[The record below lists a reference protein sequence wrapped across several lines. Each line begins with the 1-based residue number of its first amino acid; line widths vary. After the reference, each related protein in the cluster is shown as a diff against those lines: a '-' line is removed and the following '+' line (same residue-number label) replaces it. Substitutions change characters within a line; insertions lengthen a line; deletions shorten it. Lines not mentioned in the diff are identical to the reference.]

1 MYWNSD
7 EVNLFLG
14 KNKDVDKN
22 HWLSYLD
29 QEAIPGERNWFL
41 WQISFVKLGNGFL
54 HAFLY
59 YCVNLKKKMVKVSF
73 VYCLLYFIWMNQFQ
87 FNLHIFLNSTWS
99 YLIYQQSNED
109 VSA

>member
-14 KNKDVDKN
+14 KNKDVDKS

-54 HAFLY
+54 HALLY
-59 YCVNLKKKMVKVSF
+59 YCVNLKTKLVKVSL
-73 VYCLLYFIWMNQFQ
+73 YIAYFILYEWIN
-87 FNLHIFLNSTWS
+87 FNLTYTFF
-99 YLIYQQSNED
+99 
-109 VSA
+109 